1 MMTHAYD
8 EIYLPNA
15 KTNLAVMFDYAVND
29 CDYDID
35 WFAELFIKSGKAKQ
49 FERGNPAILTGMS
62 GVELARSIIGQIYK
76 ENLNIIA
83 TQPMEKSAEYWAGW
97 ALADFQWYSAYPFR
111 DIFEK
116 VKMSDI
122 VDMYPIFH
130 EMDIHQFYDAMFDRM
145 DSILLE
151 TKLKRFREARGLS
164 QASLAEES
172 GVQLRS
178 IQMYEQRNNDID
190 KAQAKTLY
198 KLSLAL
204 GCSIEDL
211 LEKPNI

>member
-1 MMTHAYD
+1 MTHAYD
-8 EIYLPNA
+8 EVYLSSA

-29 CDYDID
+29 CGYDID

-49 FERGNPAILTGMS
+49 FERGNPAVITGMS
-62 GVELARSIIGQIYK
+62 GVELAKSIIEQIYK
-76 ENLNIIA
+76 ENA
-83 TQPMEKSAEYWAGW
+83 DVTASQPMEKSAEYWAGW

-116 VKMSDI
+116 VKMSEI

-130 EMDIHQFYDAMFDRM
+130 EMDIHRFYDVMAERM
-145 DSILLE
+145 DSIQLE
-151 TKLKRFREARGLS
+151 TKLKRIREARGLS
-164 QASLAEES
+164 QSALSKES

-211 LEKPNI
+211 LERPNT